1 MSTTSGIMSDPDS
14 TTVCRIT
21 VDGPGRS
28 ADLGVPF
35 TVTVGA
41 LLPVLVDRLRADD
54 DPDDA
59 GYVLQRL
66 GGEPLDPAATAGSL
80 GLRDGET
87 LSLRR
92 ADDVLPPMFFDDL
105 ADGVAAVV
113 GARPDRWRPELTRR
127 LFVGLGCLTLAVLAA
142 FVLSAS
148 ALPAGSGREVTVECG
163 VIAVL
168 LLAGCAVVSR
178 SSAAD
183 PATVLVTGVAGW
195 VFAALAGCAPRGD
208 GRVLSLPG
216 RHELLLGGACA
227 VAASLVLFFA
237 GRVPVKVFGAL
248 LVAALGAEIGSC
260 LSISLD
266 WDATTSATVVA
277 VTMFVLSAI
286 APRVVLRLAGL
297 RVPQLP
303 RNADELQEDVEP
315 RSRQDVERRV
325 AAADTCLTL
334 FTVGASVVY
343 AVDLVLLTRRDTWF
357 EWLLALAL
365 AGAVALRSRGV
376 TETGQRVALALA
388 GTLGLTLAVIRL
400 LDDGGT
406 AARASRGVILLA
418 AAALLLLAARRL
430 PSVRLLPIWGHT
442 ADILEMV
449 TAIALVPLL
458 LQHLHVY
465 WYFRSLA
472 G

>member
-1 MSTTSGIMSDPDS
+1 MSTSGIMSDPDS

-54 DPDDA
+54 DPDGA

-66 GGEPLDPAATAGSL
+66 GGEPLDPTATAGSL

-87 LSLRR
+87 LCLRR

-142 FVLSAS
+142 FVL
-148 ALPAGSGREVTVECG
+148 LAGPGRETAVECG

-168 LLAGCAVVSR
+168 LLAGCALVSR
-178 SSAAD
+178 SAAAD

-195 VFAALAGCAPRGD
+195 IFAALAGCAARNGTPA
-208 GRVLSLPG
+208 LSVPG

-277 VTMFVLSAI
+277 VTLFVLSAI

-325 AAADTCLTL
+325 AAADTYLTL
-334 FTVGASVVY
+334 FTVGASAVY

-406 AARASRGVILLA
+406 VARASLGVVLLA
-418 AAALLLLAARRL
+418 AAALLLLAAQRL
-430 PSVRLLPIWGHT
+430 PSVRLLPTWGHT